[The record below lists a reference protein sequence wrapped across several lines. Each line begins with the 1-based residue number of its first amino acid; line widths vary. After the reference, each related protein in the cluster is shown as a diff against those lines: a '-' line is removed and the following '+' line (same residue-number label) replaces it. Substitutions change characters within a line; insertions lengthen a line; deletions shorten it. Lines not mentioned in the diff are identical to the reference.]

1 MDTVSVPT
9 YSKFLHPTTGCLSI
23 VPQLHHG
30 NRYGCVKDD
39 VHSVNLEKCES
50 VCGRTLAQRPII
62 QLHVCVCVCE
72 WVSESECV
80 FMGRASLNERQ
91 LMIAEEVQWM

>member
-50 VCGRTLAQRPII
+50 VCGRTLAQTA
-62 QLHVCVCVCE
+62 HYTAVCVCVCVC
-72 WVSESECV
+72 VSESECV